1 MSLNR
6 REMLRLGAAGAGG
19 LLLSGA
25 ASSQVLPSSIFARP
39 AAPIVPPAPAISSPV
54 APTSPAG
61 INPTLFS
68 KAKAALDSRPW
79 IRNRDFMGIVD
90 FTASSA
96 DPRFHVVH
104 LPSGHV
110 ESHRVA
116 HGSGS
121 DRGHTGF
128 LDHFSNVPG
137 SEATSNGA
145 YTTAETY
152 EGKYGLS
159 MKVNG
164 LDWSNNNAMSRAI
177 VIHNAWYAEDDMI
190 ALHGKLGRSQG
201 CFAFS
206 RKSQW
211 DVMQRLGGGRLIYA
225 EKIA

>member
-25 ASSQVLPSSIFARP
+25 ASSQVLPSSVFARP
-39 AAPIVPPAPAISSPV
+39 ATPIVPPAPTVSAPV

-61 INPTLFS
+61 ISPTLFS

-79 IRNRDFMGIVD
+79 IRNRDFIGIVD
-90 FTASSA
+90 FAASSS

-116 HGSGS
+116 HGRGS
-121 DRGHTGF
+121 DPDHSGF
-128 LDHFSNVPG
+128 VERFSNDFG
-137 SEATSNGA
+137 SHASSNGA

-152 EGKYGLS
+152 DGKYGLS

-164 LDWSNNNAMSRAI
+164 LDWSNNNAMARAI

-190 ALHGKLGRSQG
+190 PIHGKLGRSEG

-211 DVMQRLGGGRLIYA
+211 EVMHRLGEGRLIYA
-225 EKIA
+225 EKVA